1 MALASIGKEK
11 GLAQNS
17 VDESPAEIDVEA
29 ISSRTDSV
37 LTMRMDSSTR
47 ADIDGVTPAIVRQ
60 LNSLLG
66 EDLGAEDDPQVRE
79 LVRKGNNLIDPKNRP
94 TENTPAFGAFL
105 YLRDAATLTRRLL
118 WIYTERN
125 GLGTP

>member
-1 MALASIGKEK
+1 MTLASIGKEK
-11 GLAQNS
+11 GLVGNT
-17 VDESPAEIDVEA
+17 VDGPPTAIDVEA

-60 LNSLLG
+60 LSSLLG

>member
-1 MALASIGKEK
+1 MDGP
-11 GLAQNS
+11 
-17 VDESPAEIDVEA
+17 PAVIDVEA
-29 ISSRTDSV
+29 ISSHTDSV